1 MIVGFRSK
9 ALRHFA
15 EKGDPSKLPV
25 SGVAIDRVADQ
36 LQALDV
42 ATRTE
47 QMDVPGWVYHP
58 LKGKPRRYSVRVTA
72 NWRLTFAFDP
82 PDASEVDIED
92 YH

>member
-1 MIVGFRSK
+1 MIVGIRSK
-9 ALRHFA
+9 ALRLFA
-15 EKGDPSKLPV
+15 EKGDASKLPV
-25 SGVAIDRVADQ
+25 SGVAVERVSDQ

-42 ATRTE
+42 VIRAE
-47 QMDVPGWVYHP
+47 QMDLPGWVFHP

-82 PDASEVDIED
+82 PDASDVDIED

>member
-9 ALRHFA
+9 ALRLFA

-25 SGVAIDRVADQ
+25 KGVAIERVSDQ
-36 LQALDV
+36 LQALDL
-42 ATRTE
+42 ATRAE
-47 QMDVPGWVYHP
+47 QMDVPGWVYHS
-58 LKGKPRRYSVRVTA
+58 LMGKPRRFSVRVTA

-82 PDASEVDIED
+82 PDASEVDLED